1 MNINSNENY
10 LSLVITALD
19 ELIAP
24 EVNSAAAKTAV
35 EMMKTTLNE
44 LRKREADAP
53 VVVKMCI
60 FEGRKILVDMLL
72 CAGEAQPIFKDIG
85 NELHFDSLLLEYQQL
100 TSQLHAVSE
109 TLRAEHSGDQV
120 AGLLRRVAE

>member
-60 FEGRKILVDMLL
+60 FEGNENFKKSIFCLSGLCCCRK
-72 CAGEAQPIFKDIG
+72 
-85 NELHFDSLLLEYQQL
+85 
-100 TSQLHAVSE
+100 
-109 TLRAEHSGDQV
+109 
-120 AGLLRRVAE
+120 